1 MRATEY
7 VVTTIKV
14 LTTHSFR
21 SRAECVVFYCLLV
34 HIMYIIH
41 NKATF
46 IVTEN
51 INPNIRNSKNS
62 TINTTSL
69 LLNKS
74 SIESGS
80 HNISA
85 ISFSIKYTI

>member
-1 MRATEY
+1 MRATEN
-7 VVTTIKV
+7 VVTTINSFNNTFP
-14 LTTHSFR
+14 LTK
-21 SRAECVVFYCLLV
+21 AECVVFYCLLV

-85 ISFSIKYTI
+85 ISFSIIYTI